1 MKNRP
6 HLIPS
11 IFAAICL
18 LAALL
23 DWPYGY
29 YVFLRIVVCVAAL
42 FVIAVAYE
50 NRQTWAMCLWGII
63 SVLFNPI
70 IKIPLSREVWQPI
83 DFVCAILFVIASVAV
98 KPTKSSGT
106 EENQNSRLIIK

>member
-29 YVFLRIVVCVAAL
+29 YVFLRIVVCIAAL

-50 NRQTWAMCLWGII
+50 SHRTWAICLWGII
-63 SVLFNPI
+63 AVLFNPI
-70 IKIPLSREVWQPI
+70 IKIPLSRELWQPI
-83 DFVCAILFVIASVAV
+83 DFVCSTLFVIASVFLKLPKNELA
-98 KPTKSSGT
+98 SGQEKT
-106 EENQNSRLIIK
+106 TVEK